1 MQKQHPFNCYF
12 FLKIKDEN
20 NNNNNDDDDKQT
32 KRQLDRKLETLPS
45 SKVEIKINFIRKNK

>member
-20 NNNNNDDDDKQT
+20 NNNNNDDDDDKPKDNQT
-32 KRQLDRKLETLPS
+32 ENQKLYPVQKL
-45 SKVEIKINFIRKNK
+45 KLK